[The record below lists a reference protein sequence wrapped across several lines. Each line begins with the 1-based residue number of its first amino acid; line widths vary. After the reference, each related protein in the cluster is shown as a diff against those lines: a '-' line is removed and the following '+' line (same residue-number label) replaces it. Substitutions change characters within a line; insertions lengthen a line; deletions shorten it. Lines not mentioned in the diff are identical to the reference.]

1 MKEKMPDEEDEEKL
15 PENGKNLPQ
24 NKRIRIKKKQTK
36 LLKFDLLS
44 KNESLQSS
52 PHPSSG
58 KGGKGKASQ
67 NDPVK
72 PSLKKRSKFV

>member
-1 MKEKMPDEEDEEKL
+1 MPDEEDEEQMSEK
-15 PENGKNLPQ
+15 GKNLPK
-24 NKRIRIKKKQTK
+24 NKRVRIKKKQTK

-58 KGGKGKASQ
+58 KGEKGNAPK

-72 PSLKKRSKFV
+72 PSLKKRSKSV